1 MATDTIASY
10 KMALDRERDAMNQEH
25 ERPNRA
31 VNPES
36 TEVRKHVIEL
46 LADDDIGVT
55 FHPSPDRYPIV
66 YPDSVIEAMTT
77 FHEKRKLIRAVDYC
91 IQWLTAEARLR
102 QISESIENI
111 LAATRVTS
119 VCTNVSITSNQVAFF
134 YELLA
139 FRGSEW
145 INDMCIRLAVDVM
158 TQNRPEV
165 RYVDA
170 SQVLS

>member
-1 MATDTIASY
+1 MLLPCLYAIYFRKALRVKPWIPLAKIHPRWQTSY
-10 KMALDRERDAMNQEH
+10 DILAKMTAPPPTKLQ
-25 ERPNRA
+25 
-31 VNPES
+31 
-36 TEVRKHVIEL
+36 
-46 LADDDIGVT
+46 
-55 FHPSPDRYPIV
+55 
-66 YPDSVIEAMTT
+66 
-77 FHEKRKLIRAVDYC
+77 KRKLIRAVDYC